1 MVVVTV
7 VIQRLMSDVAG
18 VGLKVMPEDMTEA
31 LVEVGVAA
39 RVVVV
44 MMLLAALLIGITVF
58 VANMIKSASNL
69 DTINPQISIRLFWYF
84 QFPAPINLVPH
95 PQNRNSGVLINVQQ
109 TLEQGVPKHFQAVIH
124 LAPRP
129 HF

>member
-1 MVVVTV
+1 
-7 VIQRLMSDVAG
+7 MSDVAG

-69 DTINPQISIRLFWYF
+69 DTINPQISIRFFWYF

-109 TLEQGVPKHFQAVIH
+109 TLEQGFPKHFQAVIH